1 MLNLAGNVCNAPSG
15 ALLRSCMSTSNPSV
29 QSNVVAEQVKINKSL
44 SAFKVYPIISVGF
57 GYKF

>member
-1 MLNLAGNVCNAPSG
+1 
-15 ALLRSCMSTSNPSV
+15 V
-29 QSNVVAEQVKINKSL
+29 QSNVVAEQGKINKSV

>member
-1 MLNLAGNVCNAPSG
+1 
-15 ALLRSCMSTSNPSV
+15 MSTSNSTV
-29 QSNVVAEQVKINKSL
+29 QSNVVAEQGKVNKSV